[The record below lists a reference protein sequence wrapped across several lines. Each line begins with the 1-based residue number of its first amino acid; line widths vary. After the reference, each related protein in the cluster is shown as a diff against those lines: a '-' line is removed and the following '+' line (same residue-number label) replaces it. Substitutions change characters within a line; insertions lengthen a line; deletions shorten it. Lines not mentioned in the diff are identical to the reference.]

1 MFIRCENPHCM
12 KEATHSAKFLDPRRG
27 HGEERSYARK
37 YFCSQECELGIVD
50 ELERQAQYARL
61 VH

>member
-1 MFIRCENPHCM
+1 MILRCQNPHCM
-12 KEATHSAKFLDPRRG
+12 KEAIRGAKFLDPRRG
-27 HGEERSYARK
+27 EADDLRYVIRH
-37 YFCSQECELGIVD
+37 FCSDDCELAIVD